1 MAKTKKELDKE
12 KRAAEQ
18 AKAKADREAK
28 AKARAEE
35 RAKEK
40 AVIEAEK
47 TRYKSLSPEEKKA
60 EDRKRASEAEKKQ
73 VEEIRARSKTSPG
86 SITMT
91 DRAQLRKAEILENPL
106 SYDPRRDR
114 NKVAWRNKEEQK
126 EFEKRYEEA
135 KKADRVRIEKETEEK
150 KKTDPY
156 LLMDQ
161 LRNKKSQDLYKK
173 TLADYGGEL
182 GKREIDTLLAYDQS
196 LSNARYNTKS
206 MERRA
211 DYADV
216 LADTEYEYT
225 KPLVESLD
233 YFAGIKKRREADR
246 QQREFDRQQNIS
258 SYLDELSYIDDFIKN
273 PDYYRQTYA
282 YAQDYDVDL
291 QDQIARRAQIQRELG
306 SLKYQ
311 GPERTS
317 AMPNYAPVALAAE
330 PVVAAPVTQPSSM
343 TMAKAEPQGLPK
355 VLEMKE
361 AAAQPVYELP
371 QEPIAVA
378 QPPQPA
384 PQPPQPAP
392 QPTGL
397 ASLPPQRMSQAEIDA
412 YAKTYN
418 AYTPNTQIST
428 GTYDPALEQ
437 KLGMTLNQVLQPNT
451 TTTMKRGGYVK
462 PKVPVKKK
470 SGYVSKNQS
479 KTASRRGDGIAQ
491 RGKTRG
497 RMV

>member
-35 RAKEK
+35 QAKQK
-40 AVIEAEK
+40 AAREAEK

-73 VEEIRARSKTSPG
+73 VEEIRARLKTSPG

-114 NKVAWRNKEEQK
+114 NKVAWRNKEEQR

-135 KKADRVRIEKETEEK
+135 KKAEGVRVQKQNEERR
-150 KKTDPY
+150 KTDPF
-156 LLMDQ
+156 LLEGQ
-161 LRNKKSQDLYKK
+161 LKNKALLDLYKK
-173 TLADYGGEL
+173 TLREQGKYFDQGDADMFLDYDRVFSVQP
-182 GKREIDTLLAYDQS
+182 REGQEAILNRIQTDSRNSFMLERQQEAERE
-196 LSNARYNTKS
+196 ARKFDREHNTALYLN
-206 MERRA
+206 E
-211 DYADV
+211 
-216 LADTEYEYT
+216 LAD
-225 KPLVESLD
+225 
-233 YFAGIKKRREADR
+233 
-246 QQREFDRQQNIS
+246 
-258 SYLDELSYIDDFIKN
+258 IDDLIAN
-273 PDYYRQTYA
+273 PDQYRNSYA

-291 QDQIARRAQIQRELG
+291 KNAIARRAEIQRELG
-306 SLKYQ
+306 SLGYR

-330 PVVAAPVTQPSSM
+330 PVVAAPVTQPSSI

-378 QPPQPA
+378 QPQ
-384 PQPPQPAP
+384 QPAP

-397 ASLPPQRMSQAEIDA
+397 ASLPPQRMSQADIDA

-451 TTTMKRGGYVK
+451 TATMKRGGYVK
-462 PKVPVKKK
+462 PKAPVKKK
-470 SGYVSKNQS
+470 SGYVSKSQS

>member
-40 AVIEAEK
+40 AAIEAEK

-60 EDRKRASEAEKKQ
+60 EDKKRASEAEKKQ
-73 VEEIRARSKTSPG
+73 IEEIKAKVQKRYDLSKDEERLLRRS
-86 SITMT
+86 
-91 DRAQLRKAEILENPL
+91 QLLENPL
-106 SYDPRRDR
+106 SYDENKDR
-114 NKVAWRNKEEQK
+114 ISKIFKDSNERLEFSKKYQDLKEKDIAE
-126 EFEKRYEEA
+126 R
-135 KKADRVRIEKETEEK
+135 

-156 LLMDQ
+156 LMMDK
-161 LRNKKSQDLYKK
+161 LFTKEGKDFYKK
-173 TLADYGGEL
+173 ILADYGGKLDQKEL
-182 GKREIDTLLAYDQS
+182 NAIYRYDDSLATVRRQAEIPKHRYTPEWQEKLTAQTLRDNELAIERELDDQLKYLANLRREKEQKKYWQNFD
-196 LSNARYNTKS
+196 REHNTALYLN
-206 MERRA
+206 E
-211 DYADV
+211 
-216 LADTEYEYT
+216 LAD
-225 KPLVESLD
+225 
-233 YFAGIKKRREADR
+233 
-246 QQREFDRQQNIS
+246 
-258 SYLDELSYIDDFIKN
+258 IDDLIAN
-273 PDYYRQTYA
+273 PDQYRNSYA

-291 QDQIARRAQIQRELG
+291 KNAIARRAEIQRELG
-306 SLKYQ
+306 SLGYR

-343 TMAKAEPQGLPK
+343 TTAKTEPQGLPK

-378 QPPQPA
+378 QPQ
-384 PQPPQPAP
+384 QPAP

-397 ASLPPQRMSQAEIDA
+397 ASLPPQRMSQADIDA